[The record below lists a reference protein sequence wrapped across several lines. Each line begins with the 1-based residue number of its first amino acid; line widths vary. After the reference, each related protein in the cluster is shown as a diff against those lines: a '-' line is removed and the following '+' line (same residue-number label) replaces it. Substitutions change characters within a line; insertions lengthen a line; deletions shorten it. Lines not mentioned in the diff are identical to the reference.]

1 MKDIDEVRQY
11 FLIMNEKVFLNHAGV
26 SPICTPVAEAIRDY
40 LKRRTMGEQ
49 ADSDEESAKRL
60 FARLINAK
68 PEEIALVPNTSTG
81 LSIVANLLRYPRGS
95 NIVTSDLEFPSV
107 VYPWLMVKTR
117 SDLEVRYV
125 RNIEGHLPIED
136 FEKAVDD
143 QTVAVVISH
152 VEYANGFR
160 NDLGGIAEVT
170 HEHGTLL
177 VVDAC
182 QSAGALD
189 IDIKRQGIDYLATSC
204 YKWLLGPSGAGFLY
218 LKEDLIE
225 EAEPVFVGWAS
236 VDQKIFRTVDLWD
249 NRRIVLSRTAS
260 RFEIGTLSAPSFVG
274 AAAAL
279 RLILDYGIERI
290 ENRILGL
297 TDYLLNRL
305 GEEGFSIQTPN
316 EPNSRSGIVN
326 FRVPEP
332 QKTVSELQR
341 RGVIVSARMNGIRV
355 SPHFYNTRED
365 IEGFLTRL
373 KESLKGLRGQKPK
386 L

>member
-1 MKDIDEVRQY
+1 
-11 FLIMNEKVFLNHAGV
+11 
-26 SPICTPVAEAIRDY
+26 
-40 LKRRTMGEQ
+40 
-49 ADSDEESAKRL
+49 
-60 FARLINAK
+60 
-68 PEEIALVPNTSTG
+68 
-81 LSIVANLLRYPRGS
+81 
-95 NIVTSDLEFPSV
+95 
-107 VYPWLMVKTR
+107 MVKTR

-125 RNIEGHLPIED
+125 RNVEGHLPIED

-170 HEHGTLL
+170 HERGALL

-218 LKEDLIE
+218 VKGDLIE
-225 EAEPVFVGWAS
+225 ETEPVFVGWAS
-236 VDQKIFRTVDLWD
+236 ADQNVFRTVDLWD
-249 NRRIVLSRTAS
+249 NRRLVLSRTAS

-290 ENRILGL
+290 ENCILEL

-305 GEEGFSIQTPN
+305 GEEGFSIQTPK
-316 EPNSRSGIVN
+316 EPHNRSGIVN

-332 QKTVSELQR
+332 QKTVAELQR

-355 SPHFYNTRED
+355 SPHFYNTQED
-365 IEGFLTRL
+365 IERFLTRL
-373 KESLKGLRGQKPK
+373 RESLKDLKGQKPK